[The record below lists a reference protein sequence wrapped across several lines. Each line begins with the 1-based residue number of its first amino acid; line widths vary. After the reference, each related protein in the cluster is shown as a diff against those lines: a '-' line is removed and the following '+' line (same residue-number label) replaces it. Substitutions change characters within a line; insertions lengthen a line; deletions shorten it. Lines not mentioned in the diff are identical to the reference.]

1 MATKKIDKVGPDLVE
16 ETSVLFVRQEDG
28 SFKKNVKV
36 YERDR
41 KTNNVKLK
49 NKLLLDERYLITTDD
64 DFDDKME
71 YDDFNGD
78 RVTIRFKR
86 IDID

>member
-1 MATKKIDKVGPDLVE
+1 MATKKIDKAGPDLVE

-28 SFKKNVKV
+28 SFKKNVKI

-49 NKLLLDERYLITTDD
+49 SKLLLDESYLITTDD